1 MTCVS
6 DDDSLSDQDISRGGA
21 KATLGGSN
29 EPPHLKKK
37 NYVYNIFLLV

>member
-6 DDDSLSDQDISRGGA
+6 DDDSLSNQDISRGGA

-29 EPPHLKKK
+29 EPPDLKKK
-37 NYVYNIFLLV
+37 IMYIIFFLLV